1 MKISILVLKQLANA
15 VRIAFGM
22 LDFYGLDLVLLD
34 LLYFF
39 ENLS

>member
-1 MKISILVLKQLANA
+1 LVLKQLANA
-15 VRIAFGM
+15 VRIVFGM
-22 LDFYGLDLVLLD
+22 LDFYGLGFAPLD